1 MDSLVPR
8 EQNAV
13 TACSALW
20 LIEIS
25 DCGQVSLV
33 LDCSLLQAEHQHA
46 YAARVCSICLLF
58 LQMRPGSADI
68 SNHWIII
75 KRFHPRVSL
84 ERTGC
89 LYKGLRGQGG

>member
-8 EQNAV
+8 EQYVV
-13 TACSALW
+13 TACSSLW

-58 LQMRPGSADI
+58 FCRCAPGVQTSAT
-68 SNHWIII
+68 
-75 KRFHPRVSL
+75 
-84 ERTGC
+84 TG
-89 LYKGLRGQGG
+89 L